1 MHDRYNIRVN
11 LNSHIKAKT
20 RFGLCRN
27 STSIVLN
34 SVFGRVQCIFS
45 FSILIFLDTFK
56 LLVLITH
63 RHLSSE
69 SRISIKERPIATLQ
83 EAPTALQG

>member
-1 MHDRYNIRVN
+1 MYLFIF
-11 LNSHIKAKT
+11 NSH
-20 RFGLCRN
+20 
-27 STSIVLN
+27 
-34 SVFGRVQCIFS
+34 
-45 FSILIFLDTFK
+45 FLDTFK
-56 LLVLITH
+56 FLVLITH